1 MLITFSV
8 ENWRCFKDEVTLNMT
23 AGRERQHLERLPT
36 VKPFGLKLL
45 PISAIYGANASGKTK
60 LIEALAFL
68 QQFVILGTQSTDQ
81 RIPVQRFKLDSDY
94 LSKPVKFSVDALI
107 DEKLYSYTTQ
117 ILPEAIVEESL
128 VIETASKSLIVFKR
142 NEKGKIVFGKGF
154 FSPERLAFMEFI
166 SQATRK
172 NQLFLTTAIQLGA
185 FELEPLYNW
194 FKTKLIILTP
204 TSEYLALNRFVDPSD
219 ELNAQMIDLIRKFG
233 TSIDHFISQPI
244 NESNPLDA
252 KSIQLNIYNLVK
264 DRIPQNTPS
273 MRIMDL
279 FTTQSGDETTI
290 KRLVAIHKNKK
301 EDDILFSL
309 REESEGTRRLLALIP
324 AFVELRMEQNFV
336 YVIDEL
342 DRSLHTQLLE
352 WLIRYYLNSCGE
364 GSRSQLIFTTHDV
377 NLLTQNLFRR
387 DELWGVQKNF
397 AGESDLYSF
406 REFKDIRQD
415 KDIRKIYLNGL
426 IGAVPDIG

>member
-68 QQFVILGTQSTDQ
+68 QQFVIHGTQSTDQ

-94 LSKPVKFSVDALI
+94 LSKPVKFSVDVLI
-107 DEKLYSYTTQ
+107 DEKIYSYTTQ
-117 ILPEAIVEESL
+117 ILPDAIVEESL
-128 VIETASKSLIVFKR
+128 VIETNSKSLTVFKR
-142 NEKGKIVFGKGF
+142 FRNGKIAFDEKF
-154 FSPERLAFMEFI
+154 FPSDRLDLMNVI
-166 SQATRK
+166 SQAARR

-233 TSIDHFISQPI
+233 TGIDHFISQPI
-244 NESNPLDA
+244 NE
-252 KSIQLNIYNLVK
+252 YNLVK

-279 FTTQSGDETTI
+279 FTTKSGDETTI

-301 EDDILFSL
+301 EDDIFFSL
-309 REESEGTRRLLALIP
+309 LEESDGTRRLLDLIP
-324 AFVELRMEQNFV
+324 AFVELRMKQNFV

-387 DELWGVQKNF
+387 DELWGVKKNF